1 MRLIAAGRGTRS
13 SLMADVK
20 NILVFPA
27 GTEIA
32 FEIHDALKNSKFVN
46 CSAKRGGALY
56 LREYTYTISDNSF
69 ENCHA
74 NKGGVIYSTSFGVLK
89 NNNITN
95 CSADIGS
102 LYYMQE
108 EYNEEN
114 FIFSSISRF
123 ECDIPSA
130 VWSKGKYN
138 VTFKLDK
145 SSNGVVVLTVA
156 GESRNSSV
164 VNGNATIELFN
175 FENIYSDTDL
185 DYKIEYVED
194 GEIKYSQNSKFNVR
208 TAGPGEYSFD
218 VTCPEEIFHGN
229 MLNANGSVS
238 NHIDG
243 QVLIYLGTSS
253 FPYQERFDVD
263 DKYYVYSYDLN
274 VRKYNLIFKF
284 IPEDSY
290 YESKTFNTT
299 LTVSPFVITLPET
312 VIIGTYNDGK
322 YSFADSKMKIEW
334 DFDVDYYDSFIVYI
348 DGKEYF
354 TGQTTISSLDLS
366 NLTYGQHTYEFKY
379 LGNTYDS
386 VSKSGSFKTGY
397 SAVSPSLDV
406 EWNDKAEVVVYLP
419 DGATGSATVK
429 IDDDEYPVQVNDSKA
444 RVTVSNLLKGTY
456 NIGISYSGDGN
467 FPKITLENMSKLYSF
482 YKIHVPESIKLGEKY
497 ALINLTLPKN
507 AKGNLVVEIYDSNN
521 KSLKNITKKLVNGTA
536 AIPLINSGVYGE
548 YLRVIAK
555 YTGTD
560 YSVIGSDKNYITINP
575 KISVPAKML
584 EGEKKYVSINL
595 PGKEGTLK
603 LYMDVYYNSTYKE
616 VTKTYTAQLVNGK
629 ANISLSKFKSGSKI
643 FFISF
648 IEKLSNGS
656 SVSYI
661 YNSYSDFEILKPL
674 NIVTSSIYY
683 GGSVKIQA
691 YKAGGKPL
699 AYKYIT
705 VKINGK
711 TFKKVKTNK
720 NGLATVKLGSKYTP
734 KKYTVTAV
742 YGKNKVSK
750 KIKVKQVLS
759 LKKVTIKKSAKKL
772 ILTAT
777 LKKGKTPMKK
787 KKVTFRF
794 KGKKYTAKT
803 NKKGIAKVTIK
814 KAVLK
819 TLKAGKKLTYKATY
833 CKTTVKRT
841 VKVKK

>member
-1 MRLIAAGRGTRS
+1 MNNKILMLLTLILLSLLAIGAVSAADDS
-13 SLMADVK
+13 IDL
-20 NILVFPA
+20 
-27 GTEIA
+27 
-32 FEIHDALKNSKFVN
+32 
-46 CSAKRGGALY
+46 
-56 LREYTYTISDNSF
+56 IS
-69 ENCHA
+69 
-74 NKGGVIYSTSFGVLK
+74 
-89 NNNITN
+89 
-95 CSADIGS
+95 
-102 LYYMQE
+102 
-108 EYNEEN
+108 
-114 FIFSSISRF
+114 
-123 ECDIPSA
+123 
-130 VWSKGKYN
+130 
-138 VTFKLDK
+138 
-145 SSNGVVVLTVA
+145 
-156 GESRNSSV
+156 
-164 VNGNATIELFN
+164 
-175 FENIYSDTDL
+175 
-185 DYKIEYVED
+185 
-194 GEIKYSQNSKFNVR
+194 
-208 TAGPGEYSFD
+208 
-218 VTCPEEIFHGN
+218 
-229 MLNANGSVS
+229 
-238 NHIDG
+238 
-243 QVLIYLGTSS
+243 
-253 FPYQERFDVD
+253 DVD
-263 DKYYVYSYDLN
+263 DSVDLSVSVDSN
-274 VRKYNLIFKF
+274 ALTAD
-284 IPEDSY
+284 EDSLEDLGSSSIDDEIDYASQDLDEDISKDNPDSQALKEEELQEQSNDNILSEPSEDLFEVEIPDEIFVKESNLGDENYICLIKITVPKNINANITIYEDNKVFNRIKLHSGSIEADIEDEFVNREDGDKLILSCY
-290 YESKTFNTT
+290 YFATGLGLRNY
-299 LTVSPFVITLPET
+299 TVSLNNGTDIVNKSKVVKFDYELSADSVVAYGDTELRIRCAGSISKVTVYIEGKKYEINNRLIQDDHNWYYHYVNLPKNLA
-312 VIIGTYNDGK
+312 IGTY
-322 YSFADSKMKIEW
+322 KI
-334 DFDVDYYDSFIVYI
+334 
-348 DGKEYF
+348 K
-354 TGQTTISSLDLS
+354 
-366 NLTYGQHTYEFKY
+366 LTYAGDVNFTKKTVESTFSVKGVIQFSDFRF
-379 LGNTYDS
+379 DS
-386 VSKSGSFKTGY
+386 EKKNVS
-397 SAVSPSLDV
+397 
-406 EWNDKAEVVVYLP
+406 
-419 DGATGSATVK
+419 
-429 IDDDEYPVQVNDSKA
+429 
-444 RVTVSNLLKGTY
+444 
-456 NIGISYSGDGN
+456 
-467 FPKITLENMSKLYSF
+467 
-482 YKIHVPESIKLGEKY
+482 
-497 ALINLTLPKN
+497 LTLPKN